1 MGFGIWSENGNGS
14 VLIFVIVWG
23 FVWIWGFLIGVRN
36 VGFSC

>member
-14 VLIFVIVWG
+14 VLIFVIVW
-23 FVWIWGFLIGVRN
+23 IWGFLIGVRN